1 MLVYLVVMLYISGY
15 RSQPEAAAQS
25 AVTSTVTRD
34 GAAVILDEDGSSLV
48 SDTEDIERGFV

>member
-1 MLVYLVVMLYISGY
+1 MVYLAVMLYISGY
-15 RSQPEAAAQS
+15 RSQPEAAAQPT
-25 AVTSTVTRD
+25 VTTTVTRD

>member
-1 MLVYLVVMLYISGY
+1 MLVYLAVMLYISGY

-25 AVTSTVTRD
+25 AVTNTITRD

>member
-1 MLVYLVVMLYISGY
+1 MLVYLAVMLYISGY

-25 AVTSTVTRD
+25 AGTTTVTRD

>member
-1 MLVYLVVMLYISGY
+1 MVYLAVMLYISGY
-15 RSQPEAAAQS
+15 RSQPEPAAQP
-25 AVTSTVTRD
+25 AVTTTVTRD

>member
-1 MLVYLVVMLYISGY
+1 MVYLAVMLYISGY
-15 RSQPEAAAQS
+15 RSQPEAAAQPT
-25 AVTSTVTRD
+25 VTNTVTRN

>member
-1 MLVYLVVMLYISGY
+1 MVYLAVMLYISGY
-15 RSQPEAAAQS
+15 RSQPEAAAKP